1 MLTLDSSAL
10 VSVLCHG
17 EGSEWALPAM
27 EAAPGLAIGA
37 PTLSRANDLMLE
49 RLDLLGGP
57 LLSHFLQRAEIAV
70 IAFDERHRRAAA
82 SASVRFGAGRHP
94 AALDSED
101 CRTYAT
107 ARLTGSA
114 VLAVGRR
121 FSLTDLPIAAE

>member
-1 MLTLDSSAL
+1 MLTLDSTAL
-10 VSVLCHG
+10 TSVLCH
-17 EGSEWALPAM
+17 EPESEWVLSAM

-37 PTLSRANDLMLE
+37 PTLSRVNDLMLE

-57 LLSHFLQRAEIAV
+57 LLSHFIQRAEVAV
-70 IAFDERHRRAAA
+70 IPFDDRHRRAAD

-94 AALDSED
+94 AALGSED

-107 ARLTGSA
+107 ARLAGTP

-121 FSLTDLPIAAE
+121 FSLTDLPIAVG